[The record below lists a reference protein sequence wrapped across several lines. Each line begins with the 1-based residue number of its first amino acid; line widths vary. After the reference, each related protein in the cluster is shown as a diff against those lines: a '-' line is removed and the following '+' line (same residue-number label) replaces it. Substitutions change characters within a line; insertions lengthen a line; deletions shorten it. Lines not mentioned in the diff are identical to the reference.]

1 MPTEA
6 KARAIDDIAQKL
18 RDSKVAIFTNYR
30 GLTVKDLADLRGR
43 LRPAKVDYEVVKNT
57 LTRFAAQKADIE
69 ADLAAVLE
77 GPTAIGFG
85 YDDVVQAAKALND
98 YARTSRVL
106 EIKAGL
112 LDKRLLSTAE
122 VTSLAALPPKP
133 VLQAQLLGT
142 MTAPVQ
148 NLYSVLNAPAR
159 ALLNVLVARQRQLE
173 AEEAG
178 SNKKG
183 ASENGS

>member
-6 KARAIDDIAQKL
+6 KARAIDEIAQKL

-43 LRPAKVDYEVVKNT
+43 LRPAKVEYQVLKNT
-57 LTRFAAQKADIE
+57 LTRFAAQKADIT
-69 ADLAAVLE
+69 ADLSAVLE
-77 GPTAIGFG
+77 GPTAVGFG
-85 YDDVVQAAKALND
+85 YEDVVQAAKAVND

-112 LDKRLLSTAE
+112 LENRILSAAE
-122 VTSLAALPPKP
+122 VTSLAMLPAKP
-133 VLQAQLLGT
+133 QLQSQVLGT

-148 NLYSVLNAPAR
+148 NLFSVLNGTAR
-159 ALLNVLVARQRQLE
+159 NLMNVLSARQRDLE
-173 AEEAG
+173 AA
-178 SNKKG
+178 
-183 ASENGS
+183 A

>member
-6 KARAIDDIAQKL
+6 KARAIDEIAQKL

-43 LRPAKVDYEVVKNT
+43 LRPAKVEYQVLKNT
-57 LTRFAAQKADIE
+57 LTRFAAQKADIT
-69 ADLAAVLE
+69 ADLSAVLE
-77 GPTAIGFG
+77 GPTAVGFG
-85 YDDVVQAAKALND
+85 YEDVVQAAKAVND

-112 LDKRLLSTAE
+112 LENRVLSAAE
-122 VTSLAALPPKP
+122 VTSLAMLPAKP
-133 VLQAQLLGT
+133 QLQSQVLGT

-148 NLYSVLNAPAR
+148 NLFSVLNGTAR
-159 ALLNVLVARQRQLE
+159 NLMNVLSARQRDLE
-173 AEEAG
+173 AA
-178 SNKKG
+178 
-183 ASENGS
+183 A